1 MSRFR
6 QMNMDYCLSQAL
18 QMMNLDGLKK
28 VIVFYDIMCQYHR
41 RLHIRMDQSPYLQ
54 LAPGLVIIPGIG
66 LFHVHGHQVSCLA
79 RFAPTFIKGAGQVD
93 GEIIETLWSTLNDAS
108 RCTRT
113 ATLAHRTEMLNDHMN
128 NGNWKK
134 LVGISELKMLSHS
147 ECQLIM
153 ILPTSGND

>member
-6 QMNMDYCLSQAL
+6 QMNLDYCLSQAL
-18 QMMNLDGLKK
+18 QTMNLNGLKK

-128 NGNWKK
+128 DGNWKK

-147 ECQLIM
+147 ECQLIT